1 MSDSEGASS
10 AARTDGGTYDGS
22 DDAFEPVWENRVRMA
37 ETDRQAIVYYGEYVT
52 YQDEAVSA
60 YQRELGFDAD
70 YVRGTDW
77 STRMVATEM
86 EYHDSARYGDVLRNE
101 VRVRRIGETSVTYD
115 YRVRRADDDR
125 LLAEGSV
132 TQVIVD
138 EETTEPTRVPD
149 AFREAVADRQS
160 T

>member
-1 MSDSEGASS
+1 MSDSEDGATDAAEGS
-10 AARTDGGTYDGS
+10 AYDGS
-22 DDAFEPVWENRVRMA
+22 DDAFQPVWENRVRMA

-60 YQRELGFDAD
+60 YRRELGFDAE

-86 EYHDSARYGDVLRNE
+86 QYHDSARYEDVLVNE
-101 VRVRRIGETSVTYD
+101 VRVARIGETSVTYE
-115 YRVRRADDDR
+115 YRAKRKRDDR

-138 EETTEPTRVPD
+138 EETVDPIPVPD
-149 AFREAVADRQS
+149 AFREAVVDRQS
-160 T
+160 A

>member
-1 MSDSEGASS
+1 MSDSDEDPP
-10 AARTDGGTYDGS
+10 AATTDGGAYDGS
-22 DDAFEPVWENRVRMA
+22 DDAFRRVWTNRVRMA

-60 YQRELGFDAD
+60 YRRELGFDAE

-86 EYHDSARYGDVLRNE
+86 EYHESARYEDVLVNE
-101 VRVRRIGETSVTYD
+101 VRVARIGETSVTYE
-115 YRVRRADDDR
+115 YRVRREDDDR
-125 LLAEGSV
+125 LLAKGSV

-138 EETTEPTRVPD
+138 EETAEPTPVPD
-149 AFREAVADRQS
+149 AFRDAVADRQS
-160 T
+160 P